1 MDKNRKKKRPID
13 FPLER
18 RTNYRFSVIS
28 TWNMR
33 CLAGLFTKKFGITT
47 AGWRL
52 LSIIGR
58 FEPIHPTR
66 LAELSTLDADK
77 VTRAADRLVE
87 AGLVDRRTDEE
98 DRRRV
103 VMRLTARGRAVYAE
117 IERAGQLLEAE
128 LVSVLTDD
136 ELEAFYAA
144 LTKLHA
150 QAREIF
156 IGKDAWKRIVEGYE
170 EGAGS
175 GRGKRSRGEGARRST
190 A

>member
-1 MDKNRKKKRPID
+1 MRIGTQLMDKSRKTPIGAA

-18 RTNYRFSVIS
+18 RTGYRFSVIS

-33 CLAGLFTKKFGITT
+33 CLAGLFTKKFGLTT

-58 FEPIHPTR
+58 FEPIFPTR

-77 VTRAADRLVE
+77 VTRAADRLVD
-87 AGLVDRRTDEE
+87 AGLVDRQTDAE

-103 VMRLTARGRAVYAE
+103 VMRLTARGRTVYDE
-117 IERAGQLLEAE
+117 IERASQQMEAA
-128 LVSVLTDD
+128 LVSVLTKD
-136 ELEAFYAA
+136 ELQAFNAA
-144 LTKLHA
+144 MDKLQA
-150 QAREIF
+150 QARQIF
-156 IGKDAWKRIVEGYE
+156 AGKDAWKRIVGPDDDTIP
-170 EGAGS
+170 
-175 GRGKRSRGEGARRST
+175 GRARARRV